1 VFFAVAIPFFVF
13 GYTRS
18 GALKTIL
25 IVAGILLGLFLGV
38 IAGLW
43 VAGRSG
49 EVWKGPR
56 V

>member
-1 VFFAVAIPFFVF
+1 MFFAVAIPFFVF

-18 GALKTIL
+18 GPLKTIL
-25 IVAGILLGLFLGV
+25 IVGGILLGLFLGV
-38 IAGLW
+38 MVGLW
-43 VAGRSG
+43 VARRHG